1 MSSDSLSRQAGVFKL
16 SVVGLACA
24 PFLPTMDQCE
34 PPGPGIASHFLPTA
48 LNKKAVALGGPAKPL
63 SKSDENPPL
72 RHYPCR
78 LLAHSGLFAG
88 WLLARYW
95 VESGHS
101 ARGSTH
107 RFMSTR
113 PSRPV
118 LEAGSLAI
126 LLAMRLTL
134 SRVVGWTLNQ
144 RRW

>member
-48 LNKKAVALGGPAKPL
+48 LNKKAIALGGPAKPL

-78 LLAHSGLFAG
+78 LLALS
-88 WLLARYW
+88 R
-95 VESGHS
+95 HS
-101 ARGSTH
+101 ASRTWCPLLNLKRTSH
-107 RFMSTR
+107 AYRPIKIEMS
-113 PSRPV
+113 
-118 LEAGSLAI
+118 A
-126 LLAMRLTL
+126 
-134 SRVVGWTLNQ
+134 SRVDASAANAENQ
-144 RRW
+144 AA

>member
-34 PPGPGIASHFLPTA
+34 PPRPGIASHFLPTA

-78 LLAHSGLFAG
+78 LLAHNGLFSTPHSMSAFRGKADIPNWHAG
-88 WLLARYW
+88 CPY
-95 VESGHS
+95 G
-101 ARGSTH
+101 
-107 RFMSTR
+107 
-113 PSRPV
+113 
-118 LEAGSLAI
+118 
-126 LLAMRLTL
+126 
-134 SRVVGWTLNQ
+134 
-144 RRW
+144 